1 MRPSWPHLVWPVPVV
16 LWFLIALGHGASTFA
31 PVPARIEEPA
41 LVAALACG
49 ALSLAVGWRSHP
61 YRRARR
67 MLLET
72 ALGATSLIAAG
83 VALGAEA
90 DSLTWPL
97 PMHPVETPVVI
108 EGRVLDTT
116 AADAEFPSLVV
127 EARRVRVGDR
137 EAACLAKLTV
147 RWRDDAIPPRWV
159 LPGLWLR
166 LRGDFRP
173 PEDARNPGSSAPGR
187 ALERLGL
194 AGTVTID
201 PLSIEAPADPP
212 ERGADPGAI
221 LRDRLARAFAG
232 SLSRPVA
239 ALARGMLL
247 GDRSGIAPAI
257 QHSFR
262 DGGTVHILS
271 ISGLHV
277 CILAGFIAL
286 FAGMLRLPPAPTAVI
301 ELAALWGYVA
311 LVGAPASA
319 LRSALLWTS
328 ARCGRLLGVVVRP
341 FTAWGIA
348 GLALH
353 LADPRSVLD
362 PGFQLSFLAVLGLG
376 AAGALGSLVKPG
388 AAHGGL
394 RGLARRW
401 AAGGWSLLVQSGG
414 ATIGTAGVQSTMFGA
429 IPVVGLGLNL
439 IVIPLCTLFMAE
451 CVLFLGAVATG
462 MPLLRDAAAGAL
474 EASGLLMLELNT
486 HGSRAVEPWL
496 VHDVAP
502 LPALALGTLSLA
514 LAGAASESCRG
525 GRRSRASAACWSL
538 VALLVGALVPFVPS
552 WQRASTAPAIVM
564 LDVGQ
569 GDGTWVK
576 LPGGGSLLVDAGPR
590 DERRDSGES
599 VIEPALRVEGAE
611 RIANGLLSH
620 AHLDHFGGF
629 EWLAR
634 RGWIG
639 TLWENGRDRRGAWR
653 RGLSRALGRHGGRAV
668 GVQRD
673 TTLAL
678 HGGASLTIER
688 GIADGPHEN
697 DASLAG
703 LLRMGGATTLFAGDL
718 ETEGEEALL
727 PRLGK
732 VDVVKAPHHGSKTSS
747 GEDWVATLRPSV
759 VLVSSGEHNRFHH
772 PSATVLG
779 RYERFGAR
787 VLRTDREGAIR
798 LTLVPGGALIS
809 TRAHPAPTRVTWM
822 HAAPVTP
829 SREEP

>member
-1 MRPSWPHLVWPVPVV
+1 MRPSWPHFVWPAPVV
-16 LWFLIALGHGASTFA
+16 LWFLIALGHLASTCA
-31 PVPARIEEPA
+31 AVPARWEER
-41 LVAALACG
+41 ALAVALGCG
-49 ALSLAVGWRSHP
+49 AVSLWVGWRERP
-61 YRRARR
+61 YRRALWSWLEATLGVIG
-67 MLLET
+67 LL
-72 ALGATSLIAAG
+72 AAG
-83 VALGAEA
+83 AALGAEA
-90 DSLTWPL
+90 DALTWPL
-97 PMHPVETPVVI
+97 PVHPAETPVVI

-116 AADAEFPSLVV
+116 GTDAEFPSLVV
-127 EARRVRVGDR
+127 EARRVRVGNR
-137 EAACLAKLTV
+137 EAACRAKLTV

-159 LPGLWLR
+159 LPGLWIR

-173 PEDARNPGSSAPGR
+173 PEDARNFGSSAPGR

-194 AGTVTID
+194 EGTVTID

-221 LRDRLARAFAG
+221 IRDRLARAFAA

-257 QHSFR
+257 QRSFR

-286 FAGMLRLPPAPTAVI
+286 FAGMLRLPPAPTAAI

-319 LRSALLWTS
+319 LRSALLWTC
-328 ARCGRLLGVVVRP
+328 ARGGRLLGVPVRP
-341 FTAWGIA
+341 FTAWGLA

-353 LADPRSVLD
+353 LWDPRSVLD

-376 AAGALGSLVKPG
+376 AAGPLGGLVKPG
-388 AAHGGL
+388 AAGGGL
-394 RGLARRW
+394 RGLARR
-401 AAGGWSLLVQSGG
+401 AIAGGWSLFVQSGG
-414 ATIGTAGVQSTMFGA
+414 ATIGTAGVQSTLFGA
-429 IPVVGLGLNL
+429 IPMVGLGLNL

-462 MPLLRDAAAGAL
+462 VPLLRGAAAGAL
-474 EASGLLMLELNT
+474 EAAGLLMLELNT
-486 HGSRAVEPWL
+486 HGSRLLEPWL
-496 VHDVAP
+496 VHGVAP
-502 LPALALGTLSLA
+502 TAALAVGAFLLA

-525 GRRSRASAACWSL
+525 GRRSRASAALWSA

-552 WQRASTAPAIVM
+552 PREQGAAAIVM

-569 GDGTWVK
+569 GDATWVS
-576 LPGGGSLLVDAGPR
+576 LPGDASLLVDAGPR

-599 VIEPALRVEGAE
+599 VIEPALRAEGAG
-611 RIANGLLSH
+611 RVPTALLSH

-653 RGLSRALGRHGGRAV
+653 RGLSRALRRHGGRAV
-668 GVQRD
+668 GVSRD
-673 TTLAL
+673 TTLMV
-678 HGGASLTIER
+678 GGGDSLTIDR
-688 GIADGPHEN
+688 GLADGPHEN

-703 LLRMGGATTLFAGDL
+703 LLRLGGATALFAGDL
-718 ETEGEEALL
+718 ETEGEESVL
-727 PRLGK
+727 PRLGP
-732 VDVVKAPHHGSKTSS
+732 VDVLKAPHHGSKTSS
-747 GEDWVATLRPSV
+747 GEDWVAKLHPAV
-759 VLVSSGEHNRFHH
+759 VLVSCGEHNHFHH

-779 RYERFGAR
+779 RYERYGAR
-787 VLRTDREGAIR
+787 VLRTDQEGTIR
-798 LTLVPGGALIS
+798 LTLTPRGAWIS
-809 TRAHPAPTRVTWM
+809 TRAHPAPERVAWT
-822 HAAPVTP
+822 HGAPVTP

>member
-1 MRPSWPHLVWPVPVV
+1 MRPTWPHFVWPVPVV
-16 LWFLIALGHGASTFA
+16 LWFLIALGHLASTCTA
-31 PVPARIEEPA
+31 VPARWEERA
-41 LVAALACG
+41 LVVALGCG
-49 ALSLAVGWRSHP
+49 AASLLLGWRERP
-61 YRRARR
+61 YRRVGWAWLEA
-67 MLLET
+67 LLGVT
-72 ALGATSLIAAG
+72 ALIAAG
-83 VALGAEA
+83 VTLGAEA

-97 PMHPVETPVVI
+97 PVHPAETPVVI

-116 AADAEFPSLVV
+116 ATDAEFPSLVV
-127 EARRVRVGDR
+127 EARRVRVGSH
-137 EAACLAKLTV
+137 EAACHAKLTV

-166 LRGDFRP
+166 LRGDYRP
-173 PEDARNPGSSAPGR
+173 PEDARNFGSSAPGR

-201 PLSIEAPADPP
+201 PLSIEAPAEPP

-221 LRDRLARAFAG
+221 IRDRLARAFAA

-286 FAGMLRLPPAPTAVI
+286 FAGMLRLPPAPTASI
-301 ELAALWGYVA
+301 ELAALWSYVA

-319 LRSALLWTS
+319 LRSALLWTC

-376 AAGALGSLVKPG
+376 AAGPLGGLVKPG
-388 AAHGGL
+388 TATGV

-401 AAGGWSLLVQSGG
+401 IAGGWSLFVQSGG

-451 CVLFLGAVATG
+451 CVLFLGAAATG
-462 MPLLRDAAAGAL
+462 VPLLRDAAAGAL

-486 HGSRAVEPWL
+486 HGSRALDPWL
-496 VHDVAP
+496 VHGVAP
-502 LPALALGTLSLA
+502 LYALALGALVLA

-525 GRRSRASAACWSL
+525 GRTSRSSAARWSA
-538 VALLVGALVPFVPS
+538 VALFVGALVPFVPAPR
-552 WQRASTAPAIVM
+552 RASSAPAIVM
-564 LDVGQ
+564 LDIGQ
-569 GDGTWVK
+569 GDATWVS

-599 VIEPALRVEGAE
+599 VIEPALRAEGAG
-611 RIANGLLSH
+611 RIANALLSH

-653 RGLSRALGRHGGRAV
+653 RGLSRALRGHGERAV
-668 GVQRD
+668 GVARD

-678 HGGASLTIER
+678 AGGASLAIER
-688 GIADGPHEN
+688 GIVDGPHEN

-703 LLRMGGATTLFAGDL
+703 ILEAGGATVLFAGDL

-727 PRLGK
+727 PRLGP

-747 GEDWVATLRPSV
+747 SEDWVAKLRPSV

-772 PSATVLG
+772 PSPTVLG
-779 RYERFGAR
+779 RYERWGAR
-787 VLRTDREGAIR
+787 VLRTDQEGAIR
-798 LTLVPGGALIS
+798 LTLVPGGAWIS
-809 TRAHPAPTRVTWM
+809 TRAHPAPERVTWRRG
-822 HAAPVTP
+822 APVTP

>member
-1 MRPSWPHLVWPVPVV
+1 MRPSWPHFVWPAPVV
-16 LWFLIALGHGASTFA
+16 LWFLIALGHLASTWA
-31 PVPARIEEPA
+31 AVPARIEEPA
-41 LVAALACG
+41 LLAALACG
-49 ALSLAVGWRSHP
+49 ALSLGIGWRGHP
-61 YRRARR
+61 YRRAPWTR
-67 MLLET
+67 LEA
-72 ALGATSLIAAG
+72 ALGVASLIAAG
-83 VALGAEA
+83 VTLGAEA
-90 DSLTWPL
+90 DSLIWPL
-97 PMHPVETPVVI
+97 PVHPAETPVVI

-116 AADAEFPSLVV
+116 ATDAEFPSLVV
-127 EARRVRVGDR
+127 EARRVRVGSR
-137 EAACLAKLTV
+137 EAPCRAKLTV

-212 ERGADPGAI
+212 ERGSDPGAI
-221 LRDRLARAFAG
+221 IRDRLARAFAA

-286 FAGMLRLPPAPTAVI
+286 FAGTLRLPPAPTAAI

-328 ARCGRLLGVVVRP
+328 SRCGRLLGVVVRP

-376 AAGALGSLVKPG
+376 AAGPLGGLVKAG
-388 AAHGGL
+388 ASGGGL
-394 RGLARRW
+394 RGLARRA
-401 AAGGWSLLVQSGG
+401 AAGGWSLFVQSGG

-429 IPVVGLGLNL
+429 IPMVGLGLNL
-439 IVIPLCTLFMAE
+439 VVIPLCTLFMAE
-451 CVLFLGAVATG
+451 CVLFLGAAATG

-486 HGSRAVEPWL
+486 HGSRALDPWL
-496 VHDVAP
+496 VHGVAP
-502 LPALALGTLSLA
+502 LHALALGALFLA
-514 LAGAASESCRG
+514 LAGAAAESCRG
-525 GRRSRASAACWSL
+525 GRTARPSAARWSAM
-538 VALLVGALVPFVPS
+538 ALFVGALVPFVPAPR
-552 WQRASTAPAIVM
+552 RAPSGPAIVM
-564 LDVGQ
+564 LDIGQ
-569 GDGTWVK
+569 GDATWVS

-599 VIEPALRVEGAE
+599 VIEPALRAEGAG
-611 RIANGLLSH
+611 RIANALLSH

-653 RGLSRALGRHGGRAV
+653 RGLSRALARRGGRAL
-668 GVQRD
+668 GVARD

-678 HGGASLTIER
+678 GGGASLTIER

-697 DASLAG
+697 DASLAAI
-703 LLRMGGATTLFAGDL
+703 LEVGGATALFAGDL
-718 ETEGEEALL
+718 ETDGEEALL
-727 PRLGK
+727 PRLGP

-747 GEDWVATLRPSV
+747 GEDWVAKLHPSV

-772 PSATVLG
+772 PNPTVLG
-779 RYERFGAR
+779 RYERWGAQ
-787 VLRTDREGAIR
+787 VLRTDQEGAIR
-798 LTLVPGGALIS
+798 LTLAPGGAWIS
-809 TRAHPAPTRVTWM
+809 TRAHPAPERLTWNRG
-822 HAAPVTP
+822 APVTP

>member
-16 LWFLIALGHGASTFA
+16 LWFLIALGHGASTCA

-49 ALSLAVGWRSHP
+49 ALSLAMGWRSHP
-61 YRRARR
+61 YRAAWRAS
-67 MLLET
+67 LEA
-72 ALGATSLIAAG
+72 ALGAASLIAAG
-83 VALGAEA
+83 VTLGAEA
-90 DSLTWPL
+90 DSLSWPL
-97 PMHPVETPVVI
+97 PVHPGETPVLI

-116 AADAEFPSLVV
+116 ATDAEFPSLVV

-137 EAACLAKLTV
+137 EAACRAKLTV

-286 FAGMLRLPPAPTAVI
+286 FAGMLRLPPAPTAAI

-388 AAHGGL
+388 AAHGV

-462 MPLLRDAAAGAL
+462 VPLLRDAAAGAL

-486 HGSRAVEPWL
+486 HGSRAV
-496 VHDVAP
+496 
-502 LPALALGTLSLA
+502 
-514 LAGAASESCRG
+514 
-525 GRRSRASAACWSL
+525 
-538 VALLVGALVPFVPS
+538 
-552 WQRASTAPAIVM
+552 
-564 LDVGQ
+564 
-569 GDGTWVK
+569 
-576 LPGGGSLLVDAGPR
+576 
-590 DERRDSGES
+590 
-599 VIEPALRVEGAE
+599 
-611 RIANGLLSH
+611 
-620 AHLDHFGGF
+620 
-629 EWLAR
+629 
-634 RGWIG
+634 
-639 TLWENGRDRRGAWR
+639 
-653 RGLSRALGRHGGRAV
+653 
-668 GVQRD
+668 
-673 TTLAL
+673 
-678 HGGASLTIER
+678 
-688 GIADGPHEN
+688 
-697 DASLAG
+697 
-703 LLRMGGATTLFAGDL
+703 
-718 ETEGEEALL
+718 
-727 PRLGK
+727 
-732 VDVVKAPHHGSKTSS
+732 
-747 GEDWVATLRPSV
+747 
-759 VLVSSGEHNRFHH
+759 
-772 PSATVLG
+772 
-779 RYERFGAR
+779 
-787 VLRTDREGAIR
+787 
-798 LTLVPGGALIS
+798 
-809 TRAHPAPTRVTWM
+809 
-822 HAAPVTP
+822 
-829 SREEP
+829 